1 MNKHLSRSLSALAMA
16 CAALSA
22 QAGTVSAQAGVLVT
36 LDHWAYGNG
45 VGVQATGYNGPAGG
59 FGGALSGT
67 TVFDTT
73 SFLTYCIELEE
84 HFGFSRTP
92 MTGYTVQ
99 EGGSYFA
106 RRRADA
112 SIADRLGQLWT
123 WVSDHPAMV
132 DTAAESASLQLA
144 IWNLVYDTDFSVT
157 VAHVFNDNSA
167 RRIQADALL
176 AGADSVTNSRYAVYT
191 LEASG
196 TQDFLLFKAKTSVTT
211 GTGTAIPEPGSLG
224 LVAAALAGL
233 ALLRRSRRA

>member
-1 MNKHLSRSLSALAMA
+1 MNKHLSRGLAALAMA

-22 QAGTVSAQAGVLVT
+22 QAGTLSAPAGVRVT
-36 LDHWAYGNG
+36 LDHWAFGNG

-67 TVFDTT
+67 TAFDTT

-84 HFGFSRTP
+84 HFGFSTTP

-99 EGGSYFA
+99 EGASYFA
-106 RRRADA
+106 RRHADA
-112 SIADRLGQLWT
+112 SIADRLGQLLT

-157 VAHVFNDNSA
+157 TAGVFRDNSA

-176 AGADSVTNSRYAVYT
+176 AGAASLTSSRYAVYT
-191 LEASG
+191 LEAAG
-196 TQDFLLFKAKTSVTT
+196 TQDFLLFKAKTGFET
-211 GTGTAIPEPGSLG
+211 GTSTSIPEPGGLG

-233 ALLRRSRRA
+233 ALVRRSRRA